1 MEIDMTRYQGDDLIN
16 IMTVEIKPKE
26 EGEELPEI
34 VAVDV
39 KVGCLVLHYD
49 NPTNPFSIDIL
60 REQSIKLS
68 TVNHCYACV
77 WYKDT
82 VKGEEKILKKTCEG
96 TLTLDTKPEVIGNGR
111 CQC

>member
-1 MEIDMTRYQGDDLIN
+1 MLYQGDDLIN
-16 IMTVEIKPKE
+16 VIEVSVSPE
-26 EGEELPEI
+26 EGETLPEI

-49 NPTNPFSIDIL
+49 NPANPFSVDIP

-68 TVNHCYACV
+68 TVNQVYACI

-82 VKGEEKILKKTCEG
+82 IHGEEKILKKTCDG
-96 TLTLDTKPEVIGNGR
+96 TLTLATKPEVIGDGR
-111 CQC
+111 CKC